1 MEQGKGIVVPEELLR
16 AGAVVSE
23 DERGLC
29 VYVDAE
35 ADEEVAELARRFL
48 GGNVVS
54 GISAGVVW
62 YRPLSSEPGL
72 LDLLVGTHDEDIAK
86 AREGQRSSAPNADQ
100 VSRCASEL
108 CGQLGRV
115 EGFVIHENPEADQEY
130 REYLSRLLDTKETE
144 LLRTELAVA
153 QAVIALQRRLLV
165 DGHDAELV
173 DIADELAQAVG
184 L

>member
-35 ADEEVAELARRFL
+35 AGDEVAELARRFL

-54 GISAGVVW
+54 GVNAGVVW

-86 AREGQRSSAPNADQ
+86 AREGQRSSAPNTDQ
-100 VSRCASEL
+100 ASRLASEL
-108 CGQLGRV
+108 CDQLGQV
-115 EGFVIHENPEADQEY
+115 EGFVLHENPDADQEY
-130 REYLSRLLDTKETE
+130 RAHLERLLDAKETD
-144 LLRTELAVA
+144 LLRTELAAA

-165 DGHDAELV
+165 DGHDAELA
-173 DIADELAQAVG
+173 DIADELAQEVG